1 MQILLSKDFIK
12 YYRKRIPSGSD
23 LEQRYKDRVAIFVK
37 DRKASVL
44 KNHKLTGKLKGKN
57 AFSITGDIRVV
68 YIEESKNLIVFVDI
82 GSHNQVY

>member
-12 YYRKRIPSGSD
+12 HYRKRISVGSD

-44 KNHKLTGKLKGKN
+44 KDHKLTGKLKGKR
-57 AFSITGDIRVV
+57 AFSIAGDIRVIYV
-68 YIEESKNLIVFVDI
+68 EESKNMIVLTDI